1 MTKSESLIYLIN
13 SLTKAEKKSISIT
26 MINSTSNF
34 KKLYYIIHTKKNNT
48 TDSVRLEYDTICKGT
63 SFETSVIYL
72 HKYLLNSILDLK
84 KYQDSN
90 FFLFDNISK
99 ARILFE
105 KSLYNECFKLL
116 KKTKNIALKH
126 QNHYAFLISSRLEL
140 DYILSLN
147 YPEIDENT
155 LLKKQF
161 KLNESLLIIQ
171 KTNQLSAL
179 LELLKHRIIYIGNTR
194 TELQKNKLNDLVM
207 SEMSIINSFNKENV
221 EIDKLHQ
228 LFQANY
234 LIDVGDFKSA
244 QRSFYELNTLM
255 EKNKHLWSEPPIYYL
270 FTLEGVLDTLRGLR
284 NYEGMAYFVEKL
296 KKLQGSH
303 QYFNLRIQCNIFIYE
318 LCPLLDNGDFISSYE
333 KIKLSSKDLLK
344 NEQLLSLSQN
354 AELKLHI
361 SLIHFGLG
369 DFVKAQKILNK
380 IIFASKDFTQL
391 PLYRTIRLVNL
402 MILYEMKDFEFIKYE
417 SRTLN
422 REIQMAKKSYNI
434 EREVIKF
441 VNKSNLPYLNSK
453 RLKLWAEKEEK
464 FKLISED
471 IYEQQTLKYFNF
483 LIWIES
489 KIKRVKLAQLLSD
502 KNVNQDLKSK

>member
-13 SLTKAEKKSISIT
+13 SLTKAEKKSVSISI
-26 MINSTSNF
+26 INSTSNF
-34 KKLYYIIHTKKNNT
+34 EKLYYIIIKNKNITADIVKK
-48 TDSVRLEYDTICKGT
+48 EYETICEGT

-72 HKYLLNSILDLK
+72 NKYLLNSILDLR
-84 KYQDSN
+84 KYQDPN
-90 FFLFDNISK
+90 FLLFDNISK

-105 KSLYNECFKLL
+105 KSLYKDCFKLL
-116 KKTKNIALKH
+116 KKTKKIALEQ

-140 DYILSLN
+140 DYLLSLN

-155 LLKKQF
+155 LLRKQF

-171 KTNQLSAL
+171 KSNQLSSL
-179 LELLKHRIIYIGNTR
+179 LELLKHRMIYIGNTR

-207 SEMSIINSFNKENV
+207 SEMSIINSFTKENV

-244 QRSFYELNTLM
+244 ERSFYELNTLM
-255 EKNKHLWSEPPIYYL
+255 EKNKHLWSDPPIYYL
-270 FTLEGVLDTLRGLR
+270 FTVEGILDTLRGLK
-284 NYEGMAYFVEKL
+284 NYEGMAYFVEQL
-296 KKLQGSH
+296 KKLHGSH
-303 QYFNLRIQCNIFIYE
+303 QYFNSRIQCNIFLYE
-318 LCPLLDNGDFISSYE
+318 LCPLIDKGNFVSSYD
-333 KIKLSSKDLLK
+333 KMKLSAKDLLK
-344 NEQLLSLSQN
+344 NENLLSLSQN

-361 SLIHFGLG
+361 SLIYFGLRE
-369 DFVKAQKILNK
+369 FKKAQNILNK
-380 IIFASKDFTQL
+380 IIFASKDYTQL

-402 MILYEMKDFEFIKYE
+402 MILYEIKDFEFIKYE
-417 SRTLN
+417 SRTLS
-422 REIQMAKKSYNI
+422 REIQIAKKSYNI

-441 VNKSNLPYLNSK
+441 VNKQNLPYLNSK
-453 RLKLWAEKEEK
+453 RLKLWSEKEEK

-489 KIKRVKLAQLLSD
+489 KIKRVKLSDLLSE
-502 KNVNQDLKSK
+502 KL

>member
-13 SLTKAEKKSISIT
+13 SLTKAEKKSISSS

-34 KKLYYIIHTKKNNT
+34 ENLYHIILKKKNAT
-48 TDSVRLEYDTICKGT
+48 ADSVRKEYDTVCKGT

-72 HKYLLNSILDLK
+72 HNFLLNSILDLRK
-84 KYQDSN
+84 NQDLN
-90 FFLFDNISK
+90 FLLFDNISK

-116 KKTKNIALKH
+116 KKTKNTALKH
-126 QNHYAFLISSRLEL
+126 ENQYAFLLSSRLEL
-140 DYILSLN
+140 DYLLSLN
-147 YPEIDENT
+147 YPDIDENT

-161 KLNESLLIIQ
+161 KLNESLLTIQ
-171 KTNQLSAL
+171 KTNQLSSL
-179 LELLKHRIIYIGNTR
+179 LELLKHRMVYIGNAR

-207 SEMSIINSFNKENV
+207 SEMSIINSFTKENV

-244 QRSFYELNTLM
+244 QRSFYELNALM

-270 FTLEGVLDTLRGLR
+270 FTLEGILDTLRSQR
-284 NYEGMAYFVEKL
+284 NYEGMAYFVEQL
-296 KKLQGSH
+296 KKLKGSH
-303 QYFNLRIQCNIFIYE
+303 QYFNLRIQCTIFLYE
-318 LCPLLDNGDFISSYE
+318 LIPLLDNGDFVSSHN
-333 KIKLSSKDLLK
+333 KMKLSAKDLLK
-344 NEQLLSLSQN
+344 NENLLSLSQN

-369 DFVKAQKILNK
+369 EYKKAQKILNK
-380 IIFASKDFTQL
+380 IIFASRDYTQL

-402 MILYEMKDFEFIKYE
+402 LILYEMKDFEFIKYE

-422 REIQMAKKSYNI
+422 REIQMAKKSYKI
-434 EREVIKF
+434 EREIIKF
-441 VNKSNLPYLNSK
+441 VNKHNLPYLNSK
-453 RLKLWAEKEEK
+453 RSKLWSEKEEK
-464 FKLISED
+464 FKLISKD
-471 IYEQQTLKYFNF
+471 IYEKQTLKYFDF

-489 KIKRVKLAQLLSD
+489 KIKRVKLSHLLSE
-502 KNVNQDLKSK
+502 KRNANMTRS

>member
-1 MTKSESLIYLIN
+1 MTKTESLIYLIN
-13 SLTKAEKKSISIT
+13 SLTKAEKKSISSA

-34 KKLYYIIHTKKNNT
+34 EKLYYIILKNKNAT
-48 TDSVRLEYDTICKGT
+48 SDLVRSEYNTICKGT

-72 HKYLLNSILDLK
+72 HKYLLNSILELR
-84 KYQDSN
+84 KYQDPN
-90 FFLFDNISK
+90 FLLFDNISK
-99 ARILFE
+99 SRILFE
-105 KSLYNECFKLL
+105 KSLYKECFKLL
-116 KKTKNIALKH
+116 KKTKNLALKH
-126 QNHYAFLISSRLEL
+126 ENHYAFLISSRLEL
-140 DYILSLN
+140 DYLLSLN
-147 YPEIDENT
+147 YPEVDEST
-155 LLKKQF
+155 LLKKHF

-207 SEMSIINSFNKENV
+207 SEMSITNSFTKENV

-234 LIDVGDFKSA
+234 LIDIGDFKSA
-244 QRSFYELNTLM
+244 QRSFYELNALM
-255 EKNKHLWSEPPIYYL
+255 ERNKHLWSEPPIYYL
-270 FTLEGVLDTLRGLR
+270 FTVEGILDTLRGLR
-284 NYEGMAYFVEKL
+284 NYEGMAYFVEQL

-303 QYFNLRIQCNIFIYE
+303 QYFNLRIQCNIFLYE
-318 LCPLLDNGDFISSYE
+318 IFPLLDNGDFISSHE
-333 KIKLSSKDLLK
+333 KMKIGSKDLLK
-344 NEQLLSLSQN
+344 NENLLSLSQN
-354 AELKLHI
+354 AELKLNI

-369 DFVKAQKILNK
+369 EFKKAQKILNK

-434 EREVIKF
+434 EREIIKF

-453 RLKLWAEKEEK
+453 RQKLWAEKEEK
-464 FKLISED
+464 FKLISKD

-483 LIWIES
+483 LIWIEC
-489 KIKRVKLAQLLSD
+489 KIKRVKLSELISK
-502 KNVNQDLKSK
+502 KN